1 MNYICNEMKNEVF
14 NLPGFL
20 SSELHADTYFHFYKT
35 ANPSVKNKIVF
46 SQNLICI
53 LLEGSK
59 EIFNQA
65 GHANVDPGKLFL
77 LSAGSVLMS
86 ESVAANGRYESILI
100 FFSNDFLV
108 DFCLRH
114 NSQTFKKETGGLSLV
129 TLGKDDFLFNYE
141 KSLKLLEHL
150 KEENNLRKTKI
161 EELLLYLL
169 KKYPDQVKTF
179 ISQALQNSLQS
190 KIKQVVLANMEKGL
204 IIDELAFLC
213 NMSVST
219 FKRHFSEVFQT
230 SPKKYFI
237 QVRMQR
243 AKKLLQMNKRTSDI
257 YFELGYRNL
266 SSFSSEFKKHFGKSP
281 KQFHAEFGP
290 KEKVFE
296 SVA

>member
-1 MNYICNEMKNEVF
+1 MKHEVF

-20 SSELHADTYFHFYKT
+20 SSEQHADTYLHFYKT
-35 ANPSVKNKIVF
+35 GKHSVKNKINF

-59 EIFNQA
+59 EVFNQVS
-65 GHANVDPGKLFL
+65 HAKIDPGKLLL

-86 ESVAANGRYESILI
+86 ESVATNGRYESILI
-100 FFSNDFLV
+100 FFSNDFLK
-108 DFCLRH
+108 DFCFRH
-114 NSQTFKKETGGLSLV
+114 NSQTFKKEKDELSLV
-129 TLGKDDFLFNYE
+129 TLAKDDFLFLYE
-141 KSLKLLEHL
+141 RSLKLLEHL
-150 KEENNLRKTKI
+150 EEEHNLRKIKI

-179 ISQALQNSLQS
+179 ITQALQNSLQN
-190 KIKQVVLANMEKGL
+190 KIKQVVLANLEKGL

-219 FKRHFSEVFQT
+219 FKRHFFEVFHT

-237 QVRMQR
+237 QNRMEK
-243 AKKLLQMNKRTSDI
+243 AKKLLQMNKRTSEI
-257 YFELGYRNL
+257 YFELGYSNL

-281 KQFHAEFGP
+281 RQFHAEFEP